1 MMAKFTVHDRTPA
14 RIPND
19 FLIHAADGYTPTPDE
34 NGIVTG
40 LHQTLERLVA
50 DAAADV
56 GSKLRST
63 LLAAR
68 AAWRAA
74 KAGELRAVANELTN
88 DPINGQEAT
97 EHSAAIAKDVDQ
109 NAPGIA
115 IVDAKP
121 ERFAGE
127 FAIAVT
133 NFSPDAGEQ
142 AYIDRQKHLFDDLA
156 ADEAADAKAK
166 YSDAGLEV
174 RRAQRKEVIDSLR
187 QNATFWSEGM
197 PSGTASANVSFQ
209 RGRYSGQRERLGK
222 TLFTVRPIRG
232 KDDETDFNV
241 DIDIQLTRDLPPP
254 DNMPTVD
261 QQELFVEINK
271 ADTVISTVCRQI
283 RARAHRRFFPVP
295 ENDKRG
301 LRLLGEYMD
310 KLIGIAR
317 LGLEG
322 PHTVLAKL
330 ALASLREEFVAREA
344 EQILNRYVRRLG
356 LWAAGFAIT
365 FLAVYTIVRYQA
377 GVNANPHSEHATWWV
392 WWDAHRAFLLAAA
405 GASVGTWASFSVRQI
420 NLTFDQLATPE
431 EELLD
436 APLRIVFVIVLTMAA
451 CLLFW
456 TGAINVK
463 IGDLNTEAAWFT
475 KAGTVAI
482 LIGFFCGLSER
493 ALASAIAGRA
503 SAFVGGIAGSK

>member
-1 MMAKFTVHDRTPA
+1 MMAKFTVHDRAPA

-19 FLIHAADGYTPTPDE
+19 FQIHAADGYTPTPDE
-34 NGIVTG
+34 NTIVTG
-40 LHQTLERLVA
+40 LQQTLDRLVA
-50 DAAADV
+50 DAAADL
-56 GSKLRST
+56 GSKLRRT

-74 KAGELRAVANELTN
+74 KADELRAVANELTN
-88 DPINGQEAT
+88 EPINGQEAT
-97 EHSAAIAKDVDQ
+97 ERSAAIAKDVDQ
-109 NAPGIA
+109 SNPEIA
-115 IVDAKP
+115 IVDTKP

-127 FAIAVT
+127 FTVAMA
-133 NFSPDAGEQ
+133 NFTPDPGEQ
-142 AYIDRQKHLFDDLA
+142 AYLDRQKRLIDVLA
-156 ADEAADAKAK
+156 ADEAADANAK
-166 YSDAGLEV
+166 YSDVSLEA
-174 RRAQRKEVIDSLR
+174 RRAQRAEAIERLR
-187 QNATFWSEGM
+187 QNFTFWIEGM
-197 PSGTASANVSFQ
+197 PSDTAGANVSFL
-209 RGRYSGQRERLGK
+209 RGRYSGQRERLGR
-222 TLFTVRPIRG
+222 TLFTVQPIRG
-232 KDDETDFNV
+232 KDDEKDFNV
-241 DIDIQLTRDLPPP
+241 DIDIQLAHDLPPP
-254 DNMPTVD
+254 DNMPTAD
-261 QQELFVEINK
+261 QQDLFVQINK

-283 RARAHRRFFPVP
+283 RARAHRQFFPVP

-301 LRLLGEYMD
+301 LRLLAEYMD

-317 LGLEG
+317 VGLEG

-356 LWAAGFAIT
+356 LWAGGFAIAFLLIYT
-365 FLAVYTIVRYQA
+365 FVRYQA
-377 GVNANPHSEHATWWV
+377 SLGTNSLGGHATWWT

-420 NLTFDQLATPE
+420 NLSFDQLATPE

-436 APLRIVFVIVLTMAA
+436 APLRVVFVIVLTMAA

-475 KAGTVAI
+475 K
-482 LIGFFCGLSER
+482 SER
-493 ALASAIAGRA
+493 LRS
-503 SAFVGGIAGSK
+503 